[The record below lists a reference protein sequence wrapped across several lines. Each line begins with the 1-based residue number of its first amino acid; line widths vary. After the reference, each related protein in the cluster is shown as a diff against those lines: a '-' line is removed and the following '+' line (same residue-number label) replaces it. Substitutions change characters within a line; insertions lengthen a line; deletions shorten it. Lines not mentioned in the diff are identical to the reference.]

1 MVSSDQSPF
10 NDQSSNPGDFQ
21 IKKKISNIHRVTNL
35 TFEPLA
41 VNQVIKGF
49 RSSTILANQKFQIL
63 ANQKFQSWLS
73 TQQVTYRGVT

>member
-1 MVSSDQSPF
+1 M
-10 NDQSSNPGDFQ
+10 
-21 IKKKISNIHRVTNL
+21 VTNL

-63 ANQKFQSWLS
+63 ANQKFQS
-73 TQQVTYRGVT
+73 TQQVTYRGVTSHSKETADLHLLSNERVGSGHETTCK